1 MSFVDCTLSNHV
13 VLIARHPVP
22 YALTFSGGSLSV
34 GTKSGTTAVDAK
46 GPTNATFSGFT
57 FTRTAQ
63 RTPGPL
69 WAATGGARLVF
80 VHSVLPEL
88 PPGDANAWAWPD
100 EDLLVGVC
108 VCACARVL
116 VGVV

>member
-1 MSFVDCTLSNHV
+1 MEQYLLNPAVAPVMTMIGRRLTADRDGLAFQYPGGQMYCLSWDV
-13 VLIARHPVP
+13 ATA
-22 YALTFSGGSLSV
+22 YA
-34 GTKSGTTAVDAK
+34 
-46 GPTNATFSGFT
+46 
-57 FTRTAQ
+57 TR
-63 RTPGPL
+63 
-69 WAATGGARLVF
+69 